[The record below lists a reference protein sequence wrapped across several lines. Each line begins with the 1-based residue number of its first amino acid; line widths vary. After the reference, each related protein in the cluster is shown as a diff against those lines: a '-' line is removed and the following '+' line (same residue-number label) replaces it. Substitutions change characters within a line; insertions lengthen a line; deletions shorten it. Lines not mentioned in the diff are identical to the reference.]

1 MRWIF
6 VVPSKKDRRNY
17 LLRLCNASSVMTRS
31 NCHIVDSSMVSPI
44 NSTISTESPSQ
55 PIIL

>member
-1 MRWIF
+1 M
-6 VVPSKKDRRNY
+6 VPSKKDRRNY
-17 LLRLCNASSVMTRS
+17 LLRLRNAPSVMTRS